1 MCELCIEDGRCRN
14 STGCKMLNCTERW
27 CGYGRAVF
35 TVINWYRNQWLG
47 ELITRQK
54 WDTRRV
60 LLFLPTYLNLSQA
73 ISAFSPFLICE
84 RGDFLS
90 EGWVARSLMP
100 GSERCAVIITRGYA
114 SSTESPR
121 IVSPLAASTLYSSG
135 LLWSL
140 WLPRLSCHSFSDHE
154 SAIGFQIYLL
164 CFDNLEQVE
173 KKCMNPDCH
182 HPLDFFEHLPSVR
195 QLVHN

>member
-1 MCELCIEDGRCRN
+1 MPG
-14 STGCKMLNCTERW
+14 
-27 CGYGRAVF
+27 
-35 TVINWYRNQWLG
+35 VINWYRNQWLG

-54 WDTRRV
+54 WATRRV

-90 EGWVARSLMP
+90 EGCVARSLMP
-100 GSERCAVIITRGYA
+100 GLERCAVIITRGYA

-121 IVSPLAASTLYSSG
+121 IVSPLAASTQCSSG

-182 HPLDFFEHLPSVR
+182 HPWNICGHLPSAR
-195 QLVHN
+195 QLFHN

>member
-1 MCELCIEDGRCRN
+1 MFDFKQLLVDSGIIVH
-14 STGCKMLNCTERW
+14 W
-27 CGYGRAVF
+27 CGYGRAVPG
-35 TVINWYRNQWLG
+35 VINWYRNQWLG

-73 ISAFSPFLICE
+73 ISVFSPFLICE

-90 EGWVARSLMP
+90 EGWVAHSLMP
-100 GSERCAVIITRGYA
+100 GLERCAVIITRGYA
-114 SSTESPR
+114 SSTESPC
-121 IVSPLAASTLYSSG
+121 IVSPLAASTQCSSG

-164 CFDNLEQVE
+164 CFDNLDQVE
-173 KKCMNPDCH
+173 KKCMHPDCH
-182 HPLDFFEHLPSVR
+182 HPLDFCGHLPSAR